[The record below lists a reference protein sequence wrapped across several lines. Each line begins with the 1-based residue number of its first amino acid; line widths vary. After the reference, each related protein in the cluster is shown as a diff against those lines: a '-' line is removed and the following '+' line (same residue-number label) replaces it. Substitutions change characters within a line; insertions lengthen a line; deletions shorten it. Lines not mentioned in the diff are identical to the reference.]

1 MAFQFSFGGASKS
14 QLSEQVNKN
23 AVPQD
28 PSKSIFG
35 SSTFGQPKV
44 NLDKGNDN
52 GLSFSFNPSS
62 SKDADNSS
70 NDKKISVFGG
80 KSQSSSFSTSTSNNI
95 FSKSFFND
103 NVGVKDSDASKNSKF
118 TQNESDKFSFGKNIF
133 KNEIGESNGKI
144 FSGKSSIFKNGES
157 SLQSSSEVV
166 QPRKRKG
173 GNSFMGISKYLQK
186 ISNENTRVDSD
197 TLKRVAS
204 IKKSIFNN
212 KLLESV
218 NGDVEEFGVNVNNF
232 SEKNDTKNKLNDKD
246 SFDRI
251 STLKRLS
258 AVKKT
263 LPFNTSDKITNQKSH
278 MFSSKKQIPDSSDTV
293 YQNPHQYNI
302 YNEQVSDTEIQARK
316 ELMTLIGK
324 HCPSD
329 MDKYEILKKR
339 NQIMNKGRII
349 DTDYR
354 TADSKIG
361 ILENM
366 CSELEYYT
374 RIVQKRVSPYECN
387 EDGSFNINL
396 MIKDF
401 ERSAADQEYPL
412 PHELRTEECLIKTLR
427 YLFIMIV
434 PFVPEEK
441 HSQEV
446 WYDFIWHR
454 TRSIR
459 KDLMQQG
466 ITSKNAVQIFEACA
480 RFHIYVSY
488 RLCNLNALE
497 FSQKL
502 NNEHLSKSMHSIRH
516 CYEDLAKENIF
527 CSNEVEFSCY
537 ELLMNLHDPK
547 VLSKTNRFRREIM
560 ESDKMKTT
568 IRLVK
573 EYQSN
578 NYVKFFQIVKN
589 ECDFLQCCLLHRY
602 FSEFRCRAMKIILTA
617 YNNCTMHLEYLTDIL
632 SLDDV
637 CDTMKLISF
646 YHLDYSKS
654 DPMLLILSRID
665 TTEIEIED
673 EYTGDKWIDGK
684 LNSQLAAILLGTS
697 DLETP
702 KFPEFC
708 LSFDDKDCFNND
720 LVSKKFI
727 EGNKMD
733 PEKIKLLEEKR
744 LKEETISNYTTFL
757 LEYTTQNIKID
768 FIKNAFQFEIQIASC
783 TKKITGDIFN
793 NFEDIRMETIKNICN
808 EVYQNEYIKNRE
820 NLKKQRNDIIST
832 YSTNIAKNLI
842 DDIRIN
848 NLKTITETV
857 LRNEIKTLLDG
868 EIISITKNLVYNVLS
883 TTRNKI
889 IENISL
895 NVYQS
900 EVVEV
905 KKAIDRIKKRRI
917 NRIVVNCATFW
928 VNVAREN
935 IERRNYKL
943 KTLNSLPEKPLN
955 IPCSEVAKKF
965 RIKRV
970 YKFRDEHTSEE
981 IKLNKKRK
989 SCGNIIK
996 QLEEIK
1002 FEQKLEEFIERRR
1015 KRLAFKAFNIWL
1027 YNTKL
1032 IQKRRQVLTIFE
1044 KSNNST
1050 ILSFLN

>member
-1 MAFQFSFGGASKS
+1 MAFQFSFGGLAKNQST
-14 QLSEQVNKN
+14 EQTNKN
-23 AVPQD
+23 AVSQE
-28 PSKSIFG
+28 STKSIFG
-35 SSTFGQPKV
+35 SSAFGQPKMSH
-44 NLDKGNDN
+44 DKGSDSN
-52 GLSFSFNPSS
+52 LSFSFVPGS
-62 SKDADNSS
+62 SKDINNSS
-70 NDKKISVFGG
+70 NDKKVSVFGG
-80 KSQSSSFSTSTSNNI
+80 KSYAFNSSNTISNKLSYRNCSNDVFGGKDND
-95 FSKSFFND
+95 FSKSNKLSQ
-103 NVGVKDSDASKNSKF
+103 NENSK
-118 TQNESDKFSFGKNIF
+118 TIFGKNIF
-133 KNEIGESNGKI
+133 KNETSENNSKMFNGKNNI
-144 FSGKSSIFKNGES
+144 TKTDDSNF
-157 SLQSSSEVV
+157 QSSSDLI
-166 QPRKRKG
+166 QPRKRIG
-173 GNSFMGISKYLQK
+173 GNSLLGISKYLQK
-186 ISNENTRVDSD
+186 ISSENTRVDSD
-197 TLKRVAS
+197 TIKRMTTLKKT
-204 IKKSIFNN
+204 IYNN
-212 KLLESV
+212 KLMESNNV
-218 NGDVEEFGVNVNNF
+218 DEEEFGVNVTGS
-232 SEKNDTKNKLNDKD
+232 SEKNDIKSRLTEID
-246 SFDRI
+246 SSDRA
-251 STLKRLS
+251 STLKRMH
-258 AVKKT
+258 VMRK
-263 LPFNTSDKITNQKSH
+263 PQVPIN
-278 MFSSKKQIPDSSDTV
+278 KKQTFDLPDSLNQDISHR
-293 YQNPHQYNI
+293 NG
-302 YNEQVSDTEIQARK
+302 YNEQLNDVETQARK
-316 ELMTLIGK
+316 ELITLVGK

-329 MDKYEILKKR
+329 MDKYELLKKR
-339 NQIMNKGRII
+339 NQIMNKGRVI

-361 ILENM
+361 TMENM

-434 PFVPEEK
+434 PFVPEDK
-441 HSQEV
+441 HSQEL

-466 ITSKNAVQIFEACA
+466 INTENAVQIFETCA
-480 RFHIYVSY
+480 RFHIFVSY

-527 CSNEVEFSCY
+527 CKNEVEFSCY
-537 ELLMNLHDPK
+537 EMLMNLHDPK

-560 ESDKMKTT
+560 ESDKMITT
-568 IRLVK
+568 IKLVK

-602 FSEFRCRAMKIILTA
+602 FSDFRSRAMKIILTA

-632 SLDDV
+632 ALDDI
-637 CDTMKLISF
+637 CDTMKLASF

-665 TTEIEIED
+665 TTDIEIDE
-673 EYTGDKWIDGK
+673 EYTNDKWIDGK
-684 LNSQLAAILLGTS
+684 LQNHLAAILLGTT
-697 DLETP
+697 DLEIP

-708 LSFDDKDCFNND
+708 MSFDEKDCYSND
-720 LVSKKFI
+720 IVSKKFI

-733 PEKIKLLEEKR
+733 PEKIKLLKEKR
-744 LKEETISNYTTFL
+744 LKDEIINNYTIFL
-757 LEYTTQNIKID
+757 LEYILQNVKID
-768 FIKNAFQFEIQIASC
+768 FIKSAFQFEIQVESC
-783 TKKITGDIFN
+783 VKTISSDIFN
-793 NFEDIRMETIKNICN
+793 NFENVRKGILKIICN
-808 EVYQNEYIKNRE
+808 EVFYTESIKNKE
-820 NLKKQRNDIIST
+820 KLKKQKNDVISL

-842 DDIRIN
+842 DDIRFK
-848 NLKTITETV
+848 NLKEIADNV
-857 LRNEIKTLLDG
+857 LRNEIKISLDT
-868 EIISITKNLVYNVLS
+868 EIISITKNLVYNVLC
-883 TTRNKI
+883 TTRNEI
-889 IENISL
+889 INNISL
-895 NVYQS
+895 SVFKS

-905 KKAIDRIKKRRI
+905 KKAIAKFKKRRI
-917 NRIVVNCATFW
+917 NRIVVSCAKFW

-935 IERRNYKL
+935 IERRNYKF
-943 KTLNSLPEKPLN
+943 KTLSSLPEKPLN

-970 YKFRDEHTSEE
+970 YSFRDEHTSEE
-981 IKLNKKRK
+981 TKFNKKPK

-996 QLEEIK
+996 QLERIK
-1002 FEQKLEEFIERRR
+1002 FEQKLKEFIEKRR

-1044 KSNNST
+1044 KTNDST
-1050 ILSFLN
+1050 TFSFLN